1 MNQVNGQGLAE
12 VVNLDVTI
20 DEQDGGDKLLGRE
33 YAWGTWGDFPGGFWG
48 VHVFST
54 DMDGNFYVSEV
65 DKGGAQK
72 FRPRQGVNPNYLI
85 GKPLRVA
92 WK

>member
-1 MNQVNGQGLAE
+1 ME
-12 VVNLDVTI
+12 
-20 DEQDGGDKLLGRE
+20 
-33 YAWGTWGDFPGGFWG
+33 
-48 VHVFST
+48 
-54 DMDGNFYVSEV
+54 GNFYVSEV

-72 FRPRQGVNPNYLI
+72 FRPRPGVNPNYLI